1 MPSVSATIRP
11 MEARL
16 PPMSGVPIITVAVPS
31 SPTASDTEVS
41 PPFLVRD
48 TALVPARAASPMLEI
63 DAVQRRLSLVGEERR
78 EAIAR

>member
-1 MPSVSATIRP
+1 MPSVSATISP

-41 PPFLVRD
+41 PPWLNQK
-48 TALVPARAASPMLEI
+48 P
-63 DAVQRRLSLVGEERR
+63 
-78 EAIAR
+78 EATPRPWFGPKGCA